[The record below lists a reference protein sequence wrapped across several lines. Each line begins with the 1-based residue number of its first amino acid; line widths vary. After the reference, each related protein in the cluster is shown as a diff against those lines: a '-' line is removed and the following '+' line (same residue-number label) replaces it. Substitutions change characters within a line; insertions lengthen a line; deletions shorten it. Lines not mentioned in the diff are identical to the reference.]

1 MKSRYSRNFWI
12 VCFAMFFFM
21 TGFNLIMPELNN
33 FITNLGGEN
42 KKGLIILLFSVSAA
56 ISRPFS
62 GKIADVV
69 GRKWVMYAGVIC
81 SFVICLCYSFVE
93 SIAFFLALRFL
104 HGFSAG
110 FAPTG
115 ATALLT
121 DVIPD
126 KSRGNAM
133 GIWGT
138 FISLGIGVGQSL
150 GSWIYQS
157 FGFDT
162 LFMSAAFITCISFV
176 MVSIATET
184 LSKREKINVKHLR
197 ITWKDVFEPNVL
209 PAAFVMF
216 LTAICSGI
224 IFVLTPDISGMLH
237 IENKGFFF
245 GFYVIST
252 IVIRLLTSSVS
263 DRIGRPQTLI
273 IGVSILI
280 TSMILIAT
288 VDSKVSYIVAAIVF
302 GFATGMSSPTLFAWT
317 ADLSHKDRRGVGA
330 GTMFLALEFGIIAGS
345 LITLM
350 VYDNSPTGVYR
361 AFLIGATSALL
372 ALGLLIYITVKQQ
385 RERIS

>member
-1 MKSRYSRNFWI
+1 MDS
-12 VCFAMFFFM
+12 
-21 TGFNLIMPELNN
+21 
-33 FITNLGGEN
+33 
-42 KKGLIILLFSVSAA
+42 IL
-56 ISRPFS
+56 
-62 GKIADVV
+62 
-69 GRKWVMYAGVIC
+69 
-81 SFVICLCYSFVE
+81 
-93 SIAFFLALRFL
+93 FFLILRFL

-126 KSRGNAM
+126 KARGTAM

-162 LFMSAAFITCISFV
+162 LFMSAAFITCISFI
-176 MVSIATET
+176 MVSIAQES
-184 LSKREKINVKHLR
+184 LQVQEKISIQHLK

-224 IFVLTPDISGMLH
+224 IFVVTPDISGMLQ

-252 IVIRLLTSSVS
+252 IVIRLLTSSLS

-280 TSMILIAT
+280 ASMILIAL
-288 VDSKVSYIVAAIVF
+288 VDTQTSYIVAAIVF
-302 GFATGMSSPTLFAWT
+302 GFATGISSPTLFAWT

-345 LITLM
+345 LITLI
-350 VYDNSPTGVYR
+350 VYDNSSAGVYR
-361 AFLIGATSALL
+361 AFIIGAFSALL
-372 ALGLLIYITVKQQ
+372 ALSFLIYITVKQY
-385 RERIS
+385 RKRVS

>member
-42 KKGLIILLFSVSAA
+42 QKGLIILLFSISAG

-62 GKIADVV
+62 GKIADIV
-69 GRKWVMYAGVIC
+69 GRKWVMYAGIIC
-81 SFVICLCYSFVE
+81 SFIICLSYSFVD
-93 SIAFFLALRFL
+93 SILFFLILRFL

-126 KSRGNAM
+126 QARGTAM

-150 GSWIYQS
+150 GSWIYQA
-157 FGFDT
+157 FGFEV
-162 LFMSAAFITCISFV
+162 LFMSAAFITCISFI
-176 MVSIATET
+176 MVTIAQES
-184 LSKREKINVKHLR
+184 LQVQEKISIQHLK

-224 IFVLTPDISGMLH
+224 IFVVTPDISGMLH

-252 IVIRLLTSSVS
+252 IIIRLLTSSVS

-280 TSMILIAT
+280 ASMVLIAL
-288 VDSKVSYIVAAIVF
+288 VNSYVSYVIAAIVF
-302 GFATGMSSPTLFAWT
+302 GFATGISSPTLFAWT

-345 LITLM
+345 LITLL
-350 VYDNSPTGVYR
+350 VYDNSPAGVYR
-361 AFLIGATSALL
+361 AFIIGACSALL
-372 ALGLLIYITVKQQ
+372 ALSFLIYITVKQY
-385 RERIS
+385 RKRIS

>member
-21 TGFNLIMPELNN
+21 TGFNLIMPELNH
-33 FITNLGGEN
+33 FITNLGGES
-42 KKGLIILLFSVSAA
+42 KKGFIILLFSVSAA

-62 GKIADVV
+62 GKIADIV

-81 SFVICLCYSFVE
+81 SFIICLCYSFVD
-93 SIAFFLALRFL
+93 SIAFFLTLRFL

-121 DVIPD
+121 DVIPND
-126 KSRGNAM
+126 SRGNAM

-150 GSWIYQS
+150 GSWIYQA

-176 MVSIATET
+176 MISIAQET
-184 LSKREKINVKHLR
+184 LTKREKINARHLR

-224 IFVLTPDISGMLH
+224 IFVVTPDISGMLH

-361 AFLIGATSALL
+361 AFLIGATSALV

-385 RERIS
+385 RKRIS

>member
-176 MVSIATET
+176 MVTIATET

-209 PAAFVMF
+209 PAAFVMY

-245 GFYVIST
+245 AFYVIST

-263 DRIGRPQTLI
+263 DKIGRPQTLI
-273 IGVSILI
+273 IGVLILI
-280 TSMILIAT
+280 LSMVLIAT
-288 VDSKVSYIVAAIVF
+288 VHSTNAYIFAAIVF
-302 GFATGMSSPTLFAWT
+302 GFATGISSPTLFAWT

-330 GTMFLALEFGIIAGS
+330 GTLFLALEFGIISGS
-345 LITLM
+345 VITLF
-350 VYDNSPTGVYR
+350 VYDNGPAGIFR
-361 AFLIGATSALL
+361 AFLIGAGAATL
-372 ALGLLIYITVKQQ
+372 AVIVLIFQVRKSRVK
-385 RERIS
+385 S

>member
-33 FITNLGGEN
+33 FITNLGGE
-42 KKGLIILLFSVSAA
+42 KQKGLIILLFSVSAGL
-56 ISRPFS
+56 SRPFS
-62 GKIADVV
+62 GKIADIV
-69 GRKWVMYAGVIC
+69 GRKWVMYAGIIC
-81 SFVICLCYSFVE
+81 SFVICLSYSFVD
-93 SIAFFLALRFL
+93 SILFFLLLRFL

-126 KSRGNAM
+126 NARGTAM

-150 GSWIYQS
+150 GSWIYQL
-157 FGFDT
+157 FGFDV

-176 MVSIATET
+176 MVSIAKES
-184 LSKREKINVKHLR
+184 LQVQQKMSLQHLK

-209 PAAFVMF
+209 PAALVMF

-224 IFVLTPDISGMLH
+224 IFVVTPDISGMLH

-345 LITLM
+345 VITLL

-361 AFLIGATSALL
+361 AFLIGACSALL
-372 ALGLLIYITVKQQ
+372 ALSFLIYITVQQ
-385 RERIS
+385 YRNRPV

>member
-1 MKSRYSRNFWI
+1 
-12 VCFAMFFFM
+12 M

-42 KKGLIILLFSVSAA
+42 KKGLIILLFSISAA

-93 SIAFFLALRFL
+93 SITFFLVLRFL

-121 DVIPD
+121 DVIPE

-157 FGFDT
+157 FGFNA
-162 LFMSAAFITCISFV
+162 LFMSAAFITCISFI
-176 MVSIATET
+176 MVAIATET
-184 LSKREKINVKHLR
+184 LTKREKISVKHLR

-209 PAAFVMF
+209 PAAFVMY
-216 LTAICSGI
+216 LTAICSGV

-245 GFYVIST
+245 AFYVIST

-280 TSMILIAT
+280 VSMILIAT
-288 VDSKVSYIVAAIVF
+288 VHTTNAYIFSAIVF
-302 GFATGMSSPTLFAWT
+302 GFATGISSPTLFAWT

-330 GTMFLALEFGIIAGS
+330 GTLFLALEFGIISGS
-345 LITLM
+345 IITLF
-350 VYDNSPTGVYR
+350 VYDNTPEGIYR
-361 AFLIGATSALL
+361 AFIIGASAAAL
-372 ALGLLIYITVKQQ
+372 AVVVLIFQVRKS
-385 RERIS
+385 RLISN

>member
-62 GKIADVV
+62 GKIADIV
-69 GRKWVMYAGVIC
+69 GRKWVMYAGIIC
-81 SFVICLCYSFVE
+81 SFVICLSYSFVE
-93 SIAFFLALRFL
+93 SITFFLVLRFL

-162 LFMSAAFITCISFV
+162 LFMSAAFITCISFI
-176 MVSIATET
+176 MVSVATET

-209 PAAFVMF
+209 PAAFVMY

-245 GFYVIST
+245 AFYVIST

-263 DRIGRPQTLI
+263 DKIGRPQTLI

-280 TSMILIAT
+280 LSMILIAT
-288 VDSKVSYIVAAIVF
+288 VHTTNAYIFAAIVF
-302 GFATGMSSPTLFAWT
+302 GFATGISSPTLFAWT

-330 GTMFLALEFGIIAGS
+330 GTLFLALEFGIISGS
-345 LITLM
+345 VITLF
-350 VYDNSPTGVYR
+350 VYDNGPAGIFR
-361 AFLIGATSALL
+361 AFLIGAGAATL
-372 ALGLLIYITVKQQ
+372 AVIVLIFQVRKS
-385 RERIS
+385 RLKS

>member
-1 MKSRYSRNFWI
+1 
-12 VCFAMFFFM
+12 MFFFM

-33 FITNLGGEN
+33 FITNLGGE
-42 KKGLIILLFSVSAA
+42 KQKGLIILLFSVSAGL
-56 ISRPFS
+56 SRPFS
-62 GKIADVV
+62 GKIADIV
-69 GRKWVMYAGVIC
+69 GRKWVMYAGIIC
-81 SFVICLCYSFVE
+81 SFVICLSYSFVD
-93 SIAFFLALRFL
+93 SILFFLLLRFL

-126 KSRGNAM
+126 NARGTAM

-150 GSWIYQS
+150 GSWIYQL
-157 FGFDT
+157 FGFDV

-176 MVSIATET
+176 MVSIAKES
-184 LSKREKINVKHLR
+184 LQVQQKMSLQHLK

-209 PAAFVMF
+209 PAALVMF

-224 IFVLTPDISGMLH
+224 IFVVTPDISGMLH

-345 LITLM
+345 VITLL

-361 AFLIGATSALL
+361 AFLIGACSALL
-372 ALGLLIYITVKQQ
+372 ALIFLIYITVKQY
-385 RERIS
+385 RNRPV

>member
-176 MVSIATET
+176 MVTIATET

-209 PAAFVMF
+209 PAAFVMY

-245 GFYVIST
+245 AFYVIST

-263 DRIGRPQTLI
+263 DKIGRPQTLI
-273 IGVSILI
+273 IGVLILI
-280 TSMILIAT
+280 LSMVLIAT
-288 VDSKVSYIVAAIVF
+288 VHSTNAYIFAAIVF
-302 GFATGMSSPTLFAWT
+302 GFATGISSPTLFAWT

-330 GTMFLALEFGIIAGS
+330 GTLFLALEFGIISGS
-345 LITLM
+345 VITLF
-350 VYDNSPTGVYR
+350 VYDNGPAGIFR
-361 AFLIGATSALL
+361 AFLIGAGAATL
-372 ALGLLIYITVKQQ
+372 AVIVLIFQVRKSRAI
-385 RERIS
+385 R

>member
-42 KKGLIILLFSVSAA
+42 HKGLIILLFSISAG

-62 GKIADVV
+62 GKIADIV
-69 GRKWVMYAGVIC
+69 GRKWVMYAGIVC
-81 SFVICLCYSFVE
+81 SFIICLSYSFVD
-93 SIAFFLALRFL
+93 SILFFLILRFL

-126 KSRGNAM
+126 QARGTAM

-150 GSWIYQS
+150 GSWIYQA

-162 LFMSAAFITCISFV
+162 LFMSAAFITCISFI
-176 MVSIATET
+176 MVTIAKES
-184 LSKREKINVKHLR
+184 LKVQEKISIQHLK

-216 LTAICSGI
+216 LTAICSGV
-224 IFVLTPDISGMLH
+224 IFVVTPDISGMLH

-252 IVIRLLTSSVS
+252 IIIRLLTSSVS

-280 TSMILIAT
+280 ASMVLIAL
-288 VDSKVSYIVAAIVF
+288 VDSQVSYIIAAIVF
-302 GFATGMSSPTLFAWT
+302 GFATGISSPTLFAWT

-345 LITLM
+345 LITLL
-350 VYDNSPTGVYR
+350 VYDNTPAGVYR
-361 AFLIGATSALL
+361 AFIIGAGSALL
-372 ALGLLIYITVKQQ
+372 ALIFLIYITIKQY
-385 RERIS
+385 RNKIS

>member
-1 MKSRYSRNFWI
+1 
-12 VCFAMFFFM
+12 MFFFM

-42 KKGLIILLFSVSAA
+42 QKGLIILLFSISAG

-62 GKIADVV
+62 GKIADIV
-69 GRKWVMYAGVIC
+69 GRKWVMYAGIIC
-81 SFVICLCYSFVE
+81 SFIICLSYSFVD
-93 SIAFFLALRFL
+93 SILFFLILRFL

-126 KSRGNAM
+126 QARGTAM

-150 GSWIYQS
+150 GSWIYQA
-157 FGFDT
+157 FGFEV
-162 LFMSAAFITCISFV
+162 LFMSAAFITCISFI
-176 MVSIATET
+176 MVTIAQES
-184 LSKREKINVKHLR
+184 LQVQEKISIQHLK

-224 IFVLTPDISGMLH
+224 IFVVTPDISGMLH

-252 IVIRLLTSSVS
+252 IIIRLLTSSVS

-280 TSMILIAT
+280 ASMVLIAL
-288 VDSKVSYIVAAIVF
+288 VNSYVSYVIAAIVF
-302 GFATGMSSPTLFAWT
+302 GFATGISSPTLFAWT

-345 LITLM
+345 LITLL

-361 AFLIGATSALL
+361 AFIIGACSALL
-372 ALGLLIYITVKQQ
+372 ALSFLIYITVKQY
-385 RERIS
+385 RKRIS

>member
-209 PAAFVMF
+209 PAAFVMY

-245 GFYVIST
+245 AFYVIST

-263 DRIGRPQTLI
+263 DKIGRPQTLI
-273 IGVSILI
+273 IGVLILI
-280 TSMILIAT
+280 LSMVLIAT
-288 VDSKVSYIVAAIVF
+288 VHSTNAYIFAAIVF
-302 GFATGMSSPTLFAWT
+302 GFATGISSPTLFAWT

-330 GTMFLALEFGIIAGS
+330 GTLFLALEFGIISGS
-345 LITLM
+345 VITLF
-350 VYDNSPTGVYR
+350 VYDNGPAGIFR
-361 AFLIGATSALL
+361 AFLIGAGAATL
-372 ALGLLIYITVKQQ
+372 AVIVLIFQVRKS
-385 RERIS
+385 RLKS

>member
-42 KKGLIILLFSVSAA
+42 KKGLIILLFSISAA

-62 GKIADVV
+62 GKIADIV
-69 GRKWVMYAGVIC
+69 GRKWVMYAGIIC

-93 SIAFFLALRFL
+93 SITFFLVLRFL

-162 LFMSAAFITCISFV
+162 LFMSAAFITCISFI
-176 MVSIATET
+176 MVSVATET
-184 LSKREKINVKHLR
+184 LTNREKISVKHLR

-209 PAAFVMF
+209 PAAFVMY
-216 LTAICSGI
+216 LTAICSGV

-245 GFYVIST
+245 AFYVIST

-280 TSMILIAT
+280 LSMILIAT
-288 VDSKVSYIVAAIVF
+288 VHSTNAYIFSAIVF
-302 GFATGMSSPTLFAWT
+302 GFATGISSPTLFAWT

-330 GTMFLALEFGIIAGS
+330 GTLFLALEFGIISGS
-345 LITLM
+345 IITLF
-350 VYDNSPTGVYR
+350 VYDNTPEGIYR
-361 AFLIGATSALL
+361 AFIIGASAAAL
-372 ALGLLIYITVKQQ
+372 AVIVLIFQVRKSRLTTN
-385 RERIS
+385 

>member
-62 GKIADVV
+62 GKIADIV

-93 SIAFFLALRFL
+93 SITFFLALRFL

-121 DVIPD
+121 DVIPE

-150 GSWIYQS
+150 GSWIYQA

-162 LFMSAAFITCISFV
+162 LFMSAAFITCISFI
-176 MVSIATET
+176 MVTIATET
-184 LSKREKINVKHLR
+184 LTNREKISVNHLR

-209 PAAFVMF
+209 PAAFVMY
-216 LTAICSGI
+216 LTAICSGV

-245 GFYVIST
+245 AFYVIST

-280 TSMILIAT
+280 LSMILIAT
-288 VDSKVSYIVAAIVF
+288 VHTTNAYIFSAIVF
-302 GFATGMSSPTLFAWT
+302 GFATGISSPTLFAWT

-330 GTMFLALEFGIIAGS
+330 GTMFLALEFGIISGS
-345 LITLM
+345 IITLF
-350 VYDNSPTGVYR
+350 VYDNTPNGIYR
-361 AFLIGATSALL
+361 AFIIGASAAAL
-372 ALGLLIYITVKQQ
+372 AVIVLIFQVRKSRLGTH
-385 RERIS
+385 

>member
-42 KKGLIILLFSVSAA
+42 KKGLIILLFSISAA

-62 GKIADVV
+62 GKIADIV
-69 GRKWVMYAGVIC
+69 GRKWVMYAGIIC

-93 SIAFFLALRFL
+93 SITFFLVLRFL

-162 LFMSAAFITCISFV
+162 LFMSAAFITCISFI
-176 MVSIATET
+176 MVSVARET
-184 LSKREKINVKHLR
+184 LTNREKISMKHLR

-209 PAAFVMF
+209 PAAFVMY
-216 LTAICSGI
+216 LTAICSGV

-245 GFYVIST
+245 AFYVIST

-280 TSMILIAT
+280 LSMILIAT
-288 VDSKVSYIVAAIVF
+288 VHSTNAYIFSAIVF
-302 GFATGMSSPTLFAWT
+302 GFATGISSPTLFAWT

-330 GTMFLALEFGIIAGS
+330 GTLFLALEFGIISGS
-345 LITLM
+345 IITLF
-350 VYDNSPTGVYR
+350 VYDNTPEGIYR
-361 AFLIGATSALL
+361 AFIIGASAAAL
-372 ALGLLIYITVKQQ
+372 AVIVLIFQVRKSRLTTN
-385 RERIS
+385 

>member
-1 MKSRYSRNFWI
+1 MKSRYSPNFWI

-42 KKGLIILLFSVSAA
+42 KKGLIILLFSISAA

-62 GKIADVV
+62 GKIADIV

-93 SIAFFLALRFL
+93 SITFFLVLRFL

-162 LFMSAAFITCISFV
+162 LFMSAAFITCISFI
-176 MVSIATET
+176 MVAIATET
-184 LSKREKINVKHLR
+184 LSNREKISVKHLR

-209 PAAFVMF
+209 PAAFVMY
-216 LTAICSGI
+216 LTAICSGV

-245 GFYVIST
+245 AFYVIST

-280 TSMILIAT
+280 LSMILIAT
-288 VDSKVSYIVAAIVF
+288 VHTTNAYIFSAIVF
-302 GFATGMSSPTLFAWT
+302 GFATGISSPTLFAWT

-330 GTMFLALEFGIIAGS
+330 GTLFLALEFGIISGS
-345 LITLM
+345 IITLF
-350 VYDNSPTGVYR
+350 VYDNTPEGIYR
-361 AFLIGATSALL
+361 AFIIGASAAAL
-372 ALGLLIYITVKQQ
+372 AVIVLIFQVRKSRLNTN
-385 RERIS
+385 

>member
-1 MKSRYSRNFWI
+1 
-12 VCFAMFFFM
+12 MFFFM

-209 PAAFVMF
+209 PAAFVMY

-245 GFYVIST
+245 AFYVIST
-252 IVIRLLTSSVS
+252 SVIRLLTSSVS
-263 DRIGRPQTLI
+263 DKIGRPQTLI
-273 IGVSILI
+273 IGVLILI
-280 TSMILIAT
+280 LSMVLIAT
-288 VDSKVSYIVAAIVF
+288 VHSTNAYIFAAIVF
-302 GFATGMSSPTLFAWT
+302 GFATGISSPTLFAWT

-330 GTMFLALEFGIIAGS
+330 GTLFLALEFGIISGS
-345 LITLM
+345 VITLF
-350 VYDNSPTGVYR
+350 VYDNGPAGIFR
-361 AFLIGATSALL
+361 AFLIGAGSATL
-372 ALGLLIYITVKQQ
+372 AVIVLIFQVRKSRVK
-385 RERIS
+385 S

>member
-42 KKGLIILLFSVSAA
+42 KKGLIILLFSISAA

-62 GKIADVV
+62 GKIADYV

-93 SIAFFLALRFL
+93 SITFFLVLRFL

-126 KSRGNAM
+126 KTRGNAM

-150 GSWIYQS
+150 GSWIYQA

-162 LFMSAAFITCISFV
+162 LFMSAAFITCISFI

-184 LSKREKINVKHLR
+184 LYTREKISSKHLR

-209 PAAFVMF
+209 PAAFVMY
-216 LTAICSGI
+216 LTAICSGV

-245 GFYVIST
+245 AFYVIST

-280 TSMILIAT
+280 ISMILIAT
-288 VDSKVSYIVAAIVF
+288 VHTTNAYIFAAIVF
-302 GFATGMSSPTLFAWT
+302 GFATGISSPTLFAWT

-330 GTMFLALEFGIIAGS
+330 GTLFLALEFGIISGS
-345 LITLM
+345 IITLF
-350 VYDNSPTGVYR
+350 VYDNTPEGIYR
-361 AFLIGATSALL
+361 AFIIGASAAAL
-372 ALGLLIYITVKQQ
+372 AVILLIFQVRKS
-385 RERIS
+385 RLSAD

>member
-245 GFYVIST
+245 AFYVIST

-263 DRIGRPQTLI
+263 DKIGRPQTLI
-273 IGVSILI
+273 IGVLILI
-280 TSMILIAT
+280 LSMVLIAT
-288 VDSKVSYIVAAIVF
+288 VHTTNAYIFAAIVF
-302 GFATGMSSPTLFAWT
+302 GFATGISSPTLFAWT

-330 GTMFLALEFGIIAGS
+330 GTLFLALEFGIISGS
-345 LITLM
+345 VITLF
-350 VYDNSPTGVYR
+350 VYDNGPAGIFR
-361 AFLIGATSALL
+361 AFLIGAGAATVAVIV
-372 ALGLLIYITVKQQ
+372 LIFQVRKS
-385 RERIS
+385 RLKS

>member
-1 MKSRYSRNFWI
+1 
-12 VCFAMFFFM
+12 MFFFM

-42 KKGLIILLFSVSAA
+42 HKGLIILLFSISAG

-62 GKIADVV
+62 GKIADIV
-69 GRKWVMYAGVIC
+69 GRKWVMYAGIVC
-81 SFVICLCYSFVE
+81 SFIICLSYSFVD
-93 SIAFFLALRFL
+93 SILFFLILRFL

-126 KSRGNAM
+126 KARGTAM

-162 LFMSAAFITCISFV
+162 LFMSAAFITCISFI
-176 MVSIATET
+176 MVSIAQES
-184 LSKREKINVKHLR
+184 LQVQEKISIQHLK

-224 IFVLTPDISGMLH
+224 IFVVTPDISGMLQ

-252 IVIRLLTSSVS
+252 IVIRLLTSSLS

-280 TSMILIAT
+280 ASMILIAL
-288 VDSKVSYIVAAIVF
+288 VDTQTSYIVAAIVF
-302 GFATGMSSPTLFAWT
+302 GFATGISSPTLFAWT

-345 LITLM
+345 LITLI
-350 VYDNSPTGVYR
+350 VYDNSSAGVYR
-361 AFLIGATSALL
+361 AFIIGAFSALL
-372 ALGLLIYITVKQQ
+372 ALSFLIYITVKQY
-385 RERIS
+385 RKRVS

>member
-176 MVSIATET
+176 MVTIATET

-209 PAAFVMF
+209 PAAFVMY

-245 GFYVIST
+245 AFYVIST

-263 DRIGRPQTLI
+263 DKIGRPQTLI
-273 IGVSILI
+273 IGVLILI
-280 TSMILIAT
+280 LSMVLIAT
-288 VDSKVSYIVAAIVF
+288 VHTTNAYIFAAIVF
-302 GFATGMSSPTLFAWT
+302 GFATGISSPTLFAWT

-330 GTMFLALEFGIIAGS
+330 GTLFLALEFGIISGS
-345 LITLM
+345 VITLFD
-350 VYDNSPTGVYR
+350 YDNGPAGIFR
-361 AFLIGATSALL
+361 AFLIGAGAATL
-372 ALGLLIYITVKQQ
+372 AVIVLIFQVRKSRVK
-385 RERIS
+385 S

>member
-1 MKSRYSRNFWI
+1 
-12 VCFAMFFFM
+12 MFFFM

-42 KKGLIILLFSVSAA
+42 HKGLIILLFSISAG

-62 GKIADVV
+62 GKIADIV
-69 GRKWVMYAGVIC
+69 GRKWVMYAGIVC
-81 SFVICLCYSFVE
+81 SFIICLSYSFVD
-93 SIAFFLALRFL
+93 SILFFLILRFL

-126 KSRGNAM
+126 QARGTAM

-150 GSWIYQS
+150 GSWIYQA

-162 LFMSAAFITCISFV
+162 LFMSAAFITCISFI
-176 MVSIATET
+176 MVTIAKES
-184 LSKREKINVKHLR
+184 LQVQEKISIQHLK

-216 LTAICSGI
+216 LTAICSGV
-224 IFVLTPDISGMLH
+224 IFVVTPDISGMLH

-252 IVIRLLTSSVS
+252 IIIRLLTSSVS

-280 TSMILIAT
+280 ASMVLIAL
-288 VDSKVSYIVAAIVF
+288 VDNQISYIIAAIVF
-302 GFATGMSSPTLFAWT
+302 GFATGISSPTLFAWT
-317 ADLSHKDRRGVGA
+317 ADLSHRDRRGVGA

-345 LITLM
+345 LITLL
-350 VYDNSPTGVYR
+350 VYDNSPAGVYR
-361 AFLIGATSALL
+361 AFIIGACSALL
-372 ALGLLIYITVKQQ
+372 ALFFLIYITIKQY
-385 RERIS
+385 RNKIS

>member
-42 KKGLIILLFSVSAA
+42 HKGLIILLFSISAG

-62 GKIADVV
+62 GKIADIV
-69 GRKWVMYAGVIC
+69 GRKWVMYAGIVC
-81 SFVICLCYSFVE
+81 SFIICLSYSFVD
-93 SIAFFLALRFL
+93 SILFFLILRFL

-126 KSRGNAM
+126 KARGTAM

-162 LFMSAAFITCISFV
+162 LFMSAAFITCISFI
-176 MVSIATET
+176 MVSIAQES
-184 LSKREKINVKHLR
+184 LQVQEKISIQHLK

-224 IFVLTPDISGMLH
+224 IFVVTPDISGMLQ

-252 IVIRLLTSSVS
+252 IVIRLLTSSLS

-280 TSMILIAT
+280 ASMILIAL
-288 VDSKVSYIVAAIVF
+288 VDTQTSYIVAAIVF
-302 GFATGMSSPTLFAWT
+302 GFATGISSPTLFAWT

-345 LITLM
+345 LITLI
-350 VYDNSPTGVYR
+350 VYDNSSAGVYR
-361 AFLIGATSALL
+361 AFIIGAFSALL
-372 ALGLLIYITVKQQ
+372 ALSFLIYITVKQY
-385 RERIS
+385 RKRVS

>member
-176 MVSIATET
+176 MVTIATET

-209 PAAFVMF
+209 PAAFVMY

-245 GFYVIST
+245 AFYVIST

-263 DRIGRPQTLI
+263 DKIGRPQTLI

-280 TSMILIAT
+280 LSMILIAT
-288 VDSKVSYIVAAIVF
+288 VQTTNAYIFAAIVF
-302 GFATGMSSPTLFAWT
+302 GFATGISSPTLFAWT

-330 GTMFLALEFGIIAGS
+330 GTLFLALEFGIISGS
-345 LITLM
+345 VITLF
-350 VYDNSPTGVYR
+350 VYDNGPAGIFR
-361 AFLIGATSALL
+361 AFLIGAGAATL
-372 ALGLLIYITVKQQ
+372 AVIVLIFQVRKSRVK
-385 RERIS
+385 S

>member
-12 VCFAMFFFM
+12 VCFSMFFFM

-93 SIAFFLALRFL
+93 SITFFLVLRFL

-121 DVIPD
+121 DVIPE

-150 GSWIYQS
+150 GSWIYQA

-162 LFMSAAFITCISFV
+162 LFMSAAFITCISFI

-184 LSKREKINVKHLR
+184 LAKREKINVKHLR

-209 PAAFVMF
+209 PAAFVMY

-245 GFYVIST
+245 AFYVIST

-263 DRIGRPQTLI
+263 DKIGRPQTLI

-280 TSMILIAT
+280 LSMILIAT
-288 VDSKVSYIVAAIVF
+288 VHTTNAYIFAAIVF
-302 GFATGMSSPTLFAWT
+302 GFATGISSPTLFAWT

-330 GTMFLALEFGIIAGS
+330 GTLFLALEFGIISGS
-345 LITLM
+345 VITLF
-350 VYDNSPTGVYR
+350 VYDNGPNGIYR
-361 AFLIGATSALL
+361 AFLIGAGAAAL
-372 ALGLLIYITVKQQ
+372 AVVVLIFQVRKSRTI
-385 RERIS
+385 R

>member
-33 FITNLGGEN
+33 FITNLGGEEH
-42 KKGLIILLFSVSAA
+42 KGLIILLFSVSAG

-62 GKIADVV
+62 GKIADIV
-69 GRKWVMYAGVIC
+69 GRKWVMYAGIIC
-81 SFVICLCYSFVE
+81 SFVVCLTYSFVD
-93 SIAFFLALRFL
+93 SILFFLLLRFI

-126 KSRGNAM
+126 QARGTAM

-150 GSWIYQS
+150 GSWIYQLH
-157 FGFDT
+157 GFDV

-176 MVSIATET
+176 MVSIAKES
-184 LSKREKINVKHLR
+184 LQIQEKISIQHLK

-224 IFVLTPDISGMLH
+224 IFVVTPDISGMLH

-252 IVIRLLTSSVS
+252 IIIRLLTSSVS

-280 TSMILIAT
+280 TSMVLIAL
-288 VDSKVSYIVAAIVF
+288 VDSKISYIVAAIVF

-317 ADLSHKDRRGVGA
+317 ADLSHKDRRGIGA
-330 GTMFLALEFGIIAGS
+330 GTMFLALEFGIITGS
-345 LITLM
+345 VITLL
-350 VYDNSPTGVYR
+350 VYDNRPSGVYR
-361 AFLIGATSALL
+361 AFLIGACSALI
-372 ALGLLIYITVKQQ
+372 ALTFLIYITVKHY
-385 RERIS
+385 RNRSL

>member
-33 FITNLGGEN
+33 FITNLGGE
-42 KKGLIILLFSVSAA
+42 KQKGLIILLFSVSAGL
-56 ISRPFS
+56 SRPFS
-62 GKIADVV
+62 GKIADIV
-69 GRKWVMYAGVIC
+69 GRKWVMYAGIIC
-81 SFVICLCYSFVE
+81 SFVICLSYSFVD
-93 SIAFFLALRFL
+93 SILFFLLLRFL

-126 KSRGNAM
+126 NARGTAM

-150 GSWIYQS
+150 GSWIYQL
-157 FGFDT
+157 FGFDV

-176 MVSIATET
+176 MVSIAKES
-184 LSKREKINVKHLR
+184 LQVQQKMSLQHLK

-209 PAAFVMF
+209 PSALVMF

-224 IFVLTPDISGMLH
+224 IFVVTPDISGMLH

-345 LITLM
+345 VITLL

-361 AFLIGATSALL
+361 AFLIGACSALL
-372 ALGLLIYITVKQQ
+372 ALSFLIYITVQQ
-385 RERIS
+385 YRNRPV

>member
-33 FITNLGGEN
+33 FITNLGGE
-42 KKGLIILLFSVSAA
+42 KQKGLIILLFSVSAGL
-56 ISRPFS
+56 SRPFS
-62 GKIADVV
+62 GKIADIV
-69 GRKWVMYAGVIC
+69 GRKWVMYAGIIC
-81 SFVICLCYSFVE
+81 SFVICLSYSFVD
-93 SIAFFLALRFL
+93 SILFFLLLRFL

-126 KSRGNAM
+126 NARGTAM

-150 GSWIYQS
+150 GSWIYQL
-157 FGFDT
+157 FGFDV

-176 MVSIATET
+176 MVSIAKES
-184 LSKREKINVKHLR
+184 LQVQQKMSLQHLK

-209 PAAFVMF
+209 PAALVMF

-224 IFVLTPDISGMLH
+224 IFVVTPDISGMLH

-345 LITLM
+345 VITLL

-361 AFLIGATSALL
+361 AFLIGACSALL
-372 ALGLLIYITVKQQ
+372 ALIFLIYITVKQY
-385 RERIS
+385 RNRPV

>member
-33 FITNLGGEN
+33 FITNLGGEQH
-42 KKGLIILLFSVSAA
+42 KGLIILLFSVSAG

-62 GKIADVV
+62 GKIADIV
-69 GRKWVMYAGVIC
+69 GRKWVMYAGILC
-81 SFVICLCYSFVE
+81 SFLVCLSYSFVD
-93 SIAFFLALRFL
+93 SILFFLVLRFL

-126 KSRGNAM
+126 KARGTAM

-150 GSWIYQS
+150 GSWIYQQH
-157 FGFDT
+157 GFDV
-162 LFMSAAFITCISFV
+162 LFMSAAFITGISFMMTSFAKESLQV
-176 MVSIATET
+176 Q
-184 LSKREKINVKHLR
+184 EKISIQHVK
-197 ITWKDVFEPNVL
+197 ITWKDVFEPHVL

-224 IFVLTPDISGMLH
+224 IFVVTPDISGMLH

-252 IVIRLLTSSVS
+252 IIIRLLTSSVS

-273 IGVSILI
+273 FGVSILI
-280 TSMILIAT
+280 TSMVLIAL
-288 VDSKVSYIVAAIVF
+288 VDSKFSYIVAAIVF
-302 GFATGMSSPTLFAWT
+302 GFATGISSPTLFAWT

-330 GTMFLALEFGIIAGS
+330 GTLFLALEFGIIAGS
-345 LITLM
+345 VITLL
-350 VYDNSPTGVYR
+350 VYDSRPSGVYR
-361 AFLIGATSALL
+361 AFIIGAFSALV
-372 ALGLLIYITVKQQ
+372 ALSFLIYITVKQY
-385 RERIS
+385 RRRNL

>member
-33 FITNLGGEN
+33 FITNLGGEQH
-42 KKGLIILLFSVSAA
+42 KGLIILLFSVSAG

-62 GKIADVV
+62 GKIADIV
-69 GRKWVMYAGVIC
+69 GRKWVMYAGIIC
-81 SFVICLCYSFVE
+81 SFVVCLTYSFVD
-93 SIAFFLALRFL
+93 SIILFLLLRFI

-126 KSRGNAM
+126 KARGTAM

-150 GSWIYQS
+150 GSWIYQLH
-157 FGFDT
+157 GFDA

-176 MVSIATET
+176 MVSIAKES
-184 LSKREKINVKHLR
+184 LQVQEKISIQHLK

-224 IFVLTPDISGMLH
+224 IFVVTPDISGMLH

-252 IVIRLLTSSVS
+252 IIIRLLTSSVS

-280 TSMILIAT
+280 TSMVLIAL
-288 VDSKVSYIVAAIVF
+288 VDSKISYIVAAIVF

-330 GTMFLALEFGIIAGS
+330 GTMFLALEFGIITGS
-345 LITLM
+345 VITLL
-350 VYDNSPTGVYR
+350 VYDNRPSGVYR
-361 AFLIGATSALL
+361 AFIIGACSALI
-372 ALGLLIYITVKQQ
+372 ALTFLIYLTVKQY
-385 RERIS
+385 RNRSL

>member
-1 MKSRYSRNFWI
+1 
-12 VCFAMFFFM
+12 MFFFM

-33 FITNLGGEN
+33 FITKLGGEN
-42 KKGLIILLFSVSAA
+42 HKGLIILLFSVSAGL
-56 ISRPFS
+56 SRPFS
-62 GKIADVV
+62 GKIADIV
-69 GRKWVMYAGVIC
+69 GRKWVMYAGIIC
-81 SFVICLCYSFVE
+81 SFFVCLSYSFVDG
-93 SIAFFLALRFL
+93 ILFFLALRFI

-121 DVIPD
+121 DVIPES
-126 KSRGNAM
+126 SRGNAM

-150 GSWIYQS
+150 GSWIYQA
-157 FGFDT
+157 FGFNV
-162 LFMSAAFITCISFV
+162 LFMSASFITGISFI
-176 MVSIATET
+176 MVTMAQET
-184 LSKREKINVKHLR
+184 LSNREKMNHRHLG

-209 PAAFVMF
+209 PAAFVMY

-224 IFVLTPDISGMLH
+224 IFVVTPDISGMLH

-252 IVIRLLTSSVS
+252 IIIRLLTSSVS

-280 TSMILIAT
+280 VSMILIAT
-288 VDSKVSYIVAAIVF
+288 VSSANTYILAAIVF
-302 GFATGMSSPTLFAWT
+302 GFATGISSPTLFAWT

-330 GTMFLALEFGIIAGS
+330 GTLFLALEFGIISGS
-345 LITLM
+345 IITLF
-350 VYDNSPTGVYR
+350 VYDNTPKG
-361 AFLIGATSALL
+361 AFNTFIFGAISATCALI
-372 ALGLLIYITVKQQ
+372 LLIFQVRRARLKQ
-385 RERIS
+385 

>member
-1 MKSRYSRNFWI
+1 MKSKYSRNFWI

-33 FITNLGGEN
+33 FITNLGGE
-42 KKGLIILLFSVSAA
+42 KQKGLIILLFSVSAGL
-56 ISRPFS
+56 SRPFS
-62 GKIADVV
+62 GKIADIV
-69 GRKWVMYAGVIC
+69 GRKWVMYTGIIC
-81 SFVICLCYSFVE
+81 SFIICLSYSFVD
-93 SIAFFLALRFL
+93 SILFFLLLRFL

-126 KSRGNAM
+126 NSRGTAM

-150 GSWIYQS
+150 GSWIYQL
-157 FGFDT
+157 FGFEV

-176 MVSIATET
+176 MVSIAKES
-184 LSKREKINVKHLR
+184 LQIQQKMSLQHLK

-209 PAAFVMF
+209 PAALVMF

-224 IFVLTPDISGMLH
+224 IFVVTPDISGMLH

-252 IVIRLLTSSVS
+252 ILIRLLTSSVS

-288 VDSKVSYIVAAIVF
+288 VDSQFSYIVAAIVF
-302 GFATGMSSPTLFAWT
+302 GFATGISSPTLFAWT

-345 LITLM
+345 VITLL

-361 AFLIGATSALL
+361 AFLIGAFSALL
-372 ALGLLIYITVKQQ
+372 ALSFLIYITVQQ
-385 RERIS
+385 YRNRLL

>member
-62 GKIADVV
+62 GKIADIV
-69 GRKWVMYAGVIC
+69 GRKWVMYAGIIC
-81 SFVICLCYSFVE
+81 SFVICLSYSFVE
-93 SIAFFLALRFL
+93 SITFFLVLRFL

-162 LFMSAAFITCISFV
+162 LFMSAAFITCISFI
-176 MVSIATET
+176 MVSVATET

-209 PAAFVMF
+209 PAAFVMY

-245 GFYVIST
+245 AFYVIST

-263 DRIGRPQTLI
+263 DKIGRPQTLI

-280 TSMILIAT
+280 LSMILIAT
-288 VDSKVSYIVAAIVF
+288 VHTTNAYIFAAIVF
-302 GFATGMSSPTLFAWT
+302 GFATGISSPTLFAWT

-330 GTMFLALEFGIIAGS
+330 GTLFLALEFGVISGS
-345 LITLM
+345 VITLF
-350 VYDNSPTGVYR
+350 VYDNGPAGIFR
-361 AFLIGATSALL
+361 AFLIGAGAATL
-372 ALGLLIYITVKQQ
+372 AVIVLIFQVRKS
-385 RERIS
+385 RLKS

>member
-42 KKGLIILLFSVSAA
+42 KKGLIILLFSISAA

-62 GKIADVV
+62 GKIADYV

-93 SIAFFLALRFL
+93 SMTFFLVLRFL

-126 KSRGNAM
+126 KTRGNAM

-150 GSWIYQS
+150 GSWIYQA

-162 LFMSAAFITCISFV
+162 LFMSAAFITCISFI

-184 LSKREKINVKHLR
+184 LYTREKISSKHLR

-209 PAAFVMF
+209 PAAFVMY
-216 LTAICSGI
+216 LTAICSGV

-245 GFYVIST
+245 AFYVIST

-280 TSMILIAT
+280 ISMILIAT
-288 VDSKVSYIVAAIVF
+288 VHTTNAYIFAAIVF
-302 GFATGMSSPTLFAWT
+302 GFATGISSPTLFAWT

-330 GTMFLALEFGIIAGS
+330 GTLFLALEFGIISGS
-345 LITLM
+345 IITLF
-350 VYDNSPTGVYR
+350 VYDNTPEGIYR
-361 AFLIGATSALL
+361 AFIIGASAAAL
-372 ALGLLIYITVKQQ
+372 AVILLIFQVRKS
-385 RERIS
+385 RLSAD